1 MATYKN
7 DYVKK
12 EDPMLWEIHE
22 IRHKLNRKYRS
33 LTLEQINSHAKNI
46 LKKQPSL

>member
-7 DYVKK
+7 DYSKK

-22 IRHKLNRKYRS
+22 IRHKLSKKYKS
-33 LTLEQINSHAKNI
+33 LTLEQINNKARQL
-46 LKKQPSL
+46 LKK